1 MTENPNRKIA
11 FVLAAS
17 DHGTMIVNRF
27 DYHMV
32 DDNRGF
38 GVGFDILNSSSF
50 DRPGVDFALGLL
62 QLRRQY
68 FGDGVRAIDCGANIG
83 VFTVEW
89 AHAMTGW
96 GSVIAIEA
104 QEPIFYALAGNIAIN
119 NCFNA
124 RAILACVSDKM
135 GVMRVPVLDYSRP
148 ASFGSVEIKKRE
160 HPEFVGQK
168 IDYSDQSTA
177 EIPCLT
183 LDSLNLQRVDLI
195 KVDVEGMELEVL
207 AGATDLVRH
216 KRPVVLV
223 EFIKSDKD
231 KLREWFT
238 ALEYSVFEF
247 GINWIAIHKSDK
259 TLANIR
265 VDR

>member
-1 MTENPNRKIA
+1 MTGTANRKIA
-11 FVLAAS
+11 FVLAGS

-32 DDNRGF
+32 DDKHGF

-62 QLRRQY
+62 KLRRQY
-68 FGDGVRAIDCGANIG
+68 YGDGVRAIDCGANIG

-89 AHAMTGW
+89 ARAMTGW

-104 QEPIFYALAGNIAIN
+104 QEPVFYALAGNIAIN

-124 RAILACVSDKM
+124 RAILACASDKV
-135 GVMRVPVLDYSRP
+135 GVMKVPILDYSRP
-148 ASFGSVEIKKRE
+148 ASFGSVEVKKRE
-160 HPEFVGQK
+160 QPEFIGQK
-168 IDYSDQSTA
+168 IDYSDQATA

-183 LDSLNLQRVDLI
+183 LDSLNLERADLI
-195 KVDVEGMELEVL
+195 KVDVEGMEQEVL
-207 AGATDLVRH
+207 AGSINLVRH

-231 KLREWFT
+231 KLRDWFT
-238 ALEYSVFEF
+238 ALDYSLFEF
-247 GINWIAIHKSDK
+247 GMNWIGIHKSDK
-259 TLANIR
+259 TLANIK